1 MGMNTGEGML
11 PLALGFRRTRD
22 VSVVD
27 LPK

>member
-1 MGMNTGEGML
+1 MGMKTGEGML
-11 PLALGFRRTRD
+11 PLALGFRRTID